1 MQTKQAFQLQTEF
14 QPSGDQPTAIQAL
27 CDSIQQ
33 GKQHQLLLGVTG
45 SGKTFTIAN
54 VIAKLQ
60 RPTIIMAHN
69 KTLAAQLYSEFK
81 SFFPNNAVEYFVS
94 YYDYY
99 QPEAYVPRT
108 DTYIEKEATINE
120 QIDRM
125 RHSATRAMLERKDV
139 IVVASSLGLDPVE
152 VHGIHEVQVGD
163 LEDRSDADAIAQFD
177 AVYDEWQRGVLD
189 VPMPGGETGLEVLD
203 RYLPVLTHLRVRY
216 LDDHEWA
223 GDILVVSHGAAI
235 RLVAAQMAGVDA
247 DFASEHH
254 LANGECVV
262 LSPITDGRWSCV
274 QWGPVL
280 PPFYPGHDPE
290 APVAADPMG

>member
-1 MQTKQAFQLQTEF
+1 M
-14 QPSGDQPTAIQAL
+14 SGRLVLVRHGQ
-27 CDSIQQ
+27 SE
-33 GKQHQLLLGVTG
+33 
-45 SGKTFTIAN
+45 AN
-54 VIAKLQ
+54 VAKRLDTRPPGAPLTQLGHQQARDFGIDWAHPVGLVVHSVAERAVQTAADIA
-60 RPTIIMAHN
+60 
-69 KTLAAQLYSEFK
+69 
-81 SFFPNNAVEYFVS
+81 
-94 YYDYY
+94 DG
-99 QPEAYVPRT
+99 
-108 DTYIEKEATINE
+108 
-120 QIDRM
+120 
-125 RHSATRAMLERKDV
+125 
-139 IVVASSLGLDPVE
+139 LGLDPVE
-152 VHGIHEVQVGD
+152 VHGIHEVQVGN

-189 VPMPGGETGLEVLD
+189 VAMPGGETGLEVLD

-254 LANGECVV
+254 LANAECVV

-274 QWGPVL
+274 QWGSVL